1 MHISDLPVR
10 RDPRGSLCYAEY
22 GKELP
27 FVPMRYFVVFDVPP
41 GQTRGGHAHRRVHQF
56 LVCVRGSCVVSTDD
70 GHNREDFVL
79 DSPSRGLHLPPLVWA
94 SQRDHSSD
102 AILLVLSSEVYEE
115 DEYIRDYQEFKTI
128 LSDPSGIA

>member
-1 MHISDLPVR
+1 MRLLDLPVR
-10 RDPRGSLCYAEY
+10 RDPRGSLCFAEY

-41 GQTRGGHAHRRVHQF
+41 GQARGGHAHRRVHQF
-56 LVCVRGSCVVSTDD
+56 LVCVRGSCVVSADD
-70 GHNREDFVL
+70 GADKQDFLL

-94 SQRDHSSD
+94 SQHDHSPD

-115 DEYIRDYQEFKTI
+115 EEYIRDYQEFKRIVDT
-128 LSDPSGIA
+128 A